1 MNDNKSFIERIQLF
15 MTYPRR
21 FALFEMVIFASL
33 LLIFSKWNPFGILY
47 KVQIMLFLLF
57 FMLISY
63 LFIEHRESVRGT
75 SGAGTSGAGT
85 SGAGTSGAGTSGAG
99 TLPSYGQFLLS
110 LASNIGKI
118 GLFVASILL
127 LIILV
132 RHLLGVSFFQGLLQ
146 WSTNII
152 LIVGVIAIIY
162 KVLSVKP
169 ARCNDNVVYKTVDFL
184 PNKFI
189 QFAEYI
195 KREFKLT
202 SKIVWVVLAIELGF
216 ISLRFLLPYLAKFIL
231 SHDGEELLTEPI
243 YLENETNVSTFEQLY
258 GEVSDDTKYNYNYA
272 LSTWFTINPQPPN
285 TRAAYQKYTNILN
298 YGNKPR
304 VQFNSAKNTLRVQA
318 EAGEGNKSIVDIVT
332 IEDGVPLQKWNHIV
346 INYDGGYMDVFL
358 NGNLVG
364 SKPNIAPYMQFDNVV
379 VGENNGIEGGVRN
392 VVYYDRTLTRG
403 EVSLEYKLLGGARRR
418 I

>member
-1 MNDNKSFIERIQLF
+1 M
-15 MTYPRR
+15 
-21 FALFEMVIFASL
+21 
-33 LLIFSKWNPFGILY
+33 
-47 KVQIMLFLLF
+47 
-57 FMLISY
+57 
-63 LFIEHRESVRGT
+63 
-75 SGAGTSGAGT
+75 
-85 SGAGTSGAGTSGAG
+85 
-99 TLPSYGQFLLS
+99 
-110 LASNIGKI
+110 
-118 GLFVASILL
+118 
-127 LIILV
+127 
-132 RHLLGVSFFQGLLQ
+132 
-146 WSTNII
+146 
-152 LIVGVIAIIY
+152 
-162 KVLSVKP
+162 LSVKP
-169 ARCNDNVVYKTVDFL
+169 ARCNDNVVYKAVDFL

-332 IEDGVPLQKWNHIV
+332 IEDGLPLQKWNHIV

>member
-1 MNDNKSFIERIQLF
+1 
-15 MTYPRR
+15 
-21 FALFEMVIFASL
+21 
-33 LLIFSKWNPFGILY
+33 
-47 KVQIMLFLLF
+47 MLFLLF

-63 LFIEHRESVRGT
+63 FFIEHRESVR
-75 SGAGTSGAGT
+75 
-85 SGAGTSGAGTSGAG
+85 GTSGAG

-169 ARCNDNVVYKTVDFL
+169 ARCNDNVVYKAVDFL

-216 ISLRFLLPYLAKFIL
+216 ISLRFLIPYLAKFIL
-231 SHDGEELLTEPI
+231 SHDGEELLTESI

-318 EAGEGNKSIVDIVT
+318 EAGEGNKSNVDIVT